1 MGDYNG
7 MDTLYFIMNEDGKT
21 ANFDERRSSD
31 GEHVGIIKDS
41 EGNTIHQFSF
51 AYQDDAKHFFVNKK
65 DYLDYCEI
73 NNINPNR
80 FHMLDKVCLM
90 SNEDVSSFISPIP
103 SMDGGPQAWIY
114 AWKESRGENKTM
126 DIMFQINKRFQGEEN
141 LYIPYEDGSHIFN
154 ADGLVA
160 HDKFNFGN
168 YLWGI
173 AIHKLG
179 ISYPI
184 GVLGAHIDNMIHHWG
199 ALDSNDDQYSIRL
212 GYFLGHR

>member
-1 MGDYNG
+1 
-7 MDTLYFIMNEDGKT
+7 
-21 ANFDERRSSD
+21 
-31 GEHVGIIKDS
+31 
-41 EGNTIHQFSF
+41 
-51 AYQDDAKHFFVNKK
+51 
-65 DYLDYCEI
+65 
-73 NNINPNR
+73 
-80 FHMLDKVCLM
+80 MLDKVCLM

-168 YLWGI
+168 
-173 AIHKLG
+173 
-179 ISYPI
+179 
-184 GVLGAHIDNMIHHWG
+184 
-199 ALDSNDDQYSIRL
+199 
-212 GYFLGHR
+212 FL